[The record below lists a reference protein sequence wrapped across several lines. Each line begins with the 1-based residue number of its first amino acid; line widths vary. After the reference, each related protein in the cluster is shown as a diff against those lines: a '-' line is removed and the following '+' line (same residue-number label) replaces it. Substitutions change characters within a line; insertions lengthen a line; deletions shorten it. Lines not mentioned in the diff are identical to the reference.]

1 MLHTRGRGFTFQTA
15 CEPQALRR
23 IPLGDGLGPISQH
36 KSHKGRIYGKVPDS
50 KGRNMNTPNRK
61 NRRLLAVLPAGAC
74 AAAMLLAGL
83 GSTAAFAANA
93 GTITLTAPA
102 GETLANHSFSA
113 YKIGDYSGY
122 ADANANGKVDG
133 TNVTNAAGAQ
143 AWLKAALTKAGL
155 GVDSAK
161 GLDEAGTLAA
171 TTQAA
176 KLSTVANA
184 LADAANK
191 PGAVVADKTSNT
203 GSLTLNVPGE
213 GLYLVVDSDGLPI
226 IVGTKINGKD
236 LEKQALGTAVIK
248 STSISVDKEGSGDTT
263 IGKTV
268 SYTATFKIPQ
278 KNANPTKLS
287 YTDQPTN
294 LAIVRNSLK
303 IKVDN

>member
-1 MLHTRGRGFTFQTA
+1 
-15 CEPQALRR
+15 
-23 IPLGDGLGPISQH
+23 
-36 KSHKGRIYGKVPDS
+36 
-50 KGRNMNTPNRK
+50 MNTPNRK

-122 ADANANGKVDG
+122 ADANANGKIDG

-303 IKVDN
+303 IKVDNQAAVAVPSEAITWNRDGDFTLTGDSYLSDAPMARRSSSPMTRP

>member
-1 MLHTRGRGFTFQTA
+1 
-15 CEPQALRR
+15 
-23 IPLGDGLGPISQH
+23 
-36 KSHKGRIYGKVPDS
+36 
-50 KGRNMNTPNRK
+50 MNTPNRK

-122 ADANANGKVDG
+122 ADANANGKIDG

-171 TTQAA
+171 T
-176 KLSTVANA
+176 
-184 LADAANK
+184 
-191 PGAVVADKTSNT
+191 
-203 GSLTLNVPGE
+203 
-213 GLYLVVDSDGLPI
+213 
-226 IVGTKINGKD
+226 
-236 LEKQALGTAVIK
+236 
-248 STSISVDKEGSGDTT
+248 
-263 IGKTV
+263 
-268 SYTATFKIPQ
+268 
-278 KNANPTKLS
+278 
-287 YTDQPTN
+287 
-294 LAIVRNSLK
+294 
-303 IKVDN
+303 

>member
-1 MLHTRGRGFTFQTA
+1 
-15 CEPQALRR
+15 
-23 IPLGDGLGPISQH
+23 
-36 KSHKGRIYGKVPDS
+36 
-50 KGRNMNTPNRK
+50 MNTPNRK

-122 ADANANGKVDG
+122 ADANANGKIDG

-203 GSLTLNVPGE
+203 GSLTLNVAGE
-213 GLYLVVDSDGLPI
+213 HVDLAEGAASYRLRP
-226 IVGTKINGKD
+226 V
-236 LEKQALGTAVIK
+236 ALGFRA
-248 STSISVDKEGSGDTT
+248 
-263 IGKTV
+263 
-268 SYTATFKIPQ
+268 PQ
-278 KNANPTKLS
+278 FAEPVKPVALPGR
-287 YTDQPTN
+287 D
-294 LAIVRNSLK
+294 A
-303 IKVDN
+303 DAGGA

>member
-1 MLHTRGRGFTFQTA
+1 
-15 CEPQALRR
+15 
-23 IPLGDGLGPISQH
+23 
-36 KSHKGRIYGKVPDS
+36 
-50 KGRNMNTPNRK
+50 MNTPNRK

-122 ADANANGKVDG
+122 ADANANGKIDG

-191 PGAVVADKTSNT
+191 PGGRGRRQDQQHRQPDPERA
-203 GSLTLNVPGE
+203 GRGPVPG
-213 GLYLVVDSDGLPI
+213 
-226 IVGTKINGKD
+226 
-236 LEKQALGTAVIK
+236 
-248 STSISVDKEGSGDTT
+248 
-263 IGKTV
+263 
-268 SYTATFKIPQ
+268 
-278 KNANPTKLS
+278 
-287 YTDQPTN
+287 
-294 LAIVRNSLK
+294 R
-303 IKVDN
+303 

>member
-1 MLHTRGRGFTFQTA
+1 M
-15 CEPQALRR
+15 
-23 IPLGDGLGPISQH
+23 
-36 KSHKGRIYGKVPDS
+36 
-50 KGRNMNTPNRK
+50 
-61 NRRLLAVLPAGAC
+61 
-74 AAAMLLAGL
+74 
-83 GSTAAFAANA
+83 
-93 GTITLTAPA
+93 
-102 GETLANHSFSA
+102 
-113 YKIGDYSGY
+113 
-122 ADANANGKVDG
+122 
-133 TNVTNAAGAQ
+133 TNAAGAQ

-278 KNANPTKLS
+278 KNANPTKRFWFIRTAFMPSDIRLFFPEEN
-287 YTDQPTN
+287 TMNAAFIRLQ
-294 LAIVRNSLK
+294 SLK
-303 IKVDN
+303 SKTGPLLSDRVVCMSMMHESSSFF

>member
-1 MLHTRGRGFTFQTA
+1 MSNILTDNTRT
-15 CEPQALRR
+15 
-23 IPLGDGLGPISQH
+23 
-36 KSHKGRIYGKVPDS
+36 
-50 KGRNMNTPNRK
+50 
-61 NRRLLAVLPAGAC
+61 RRL
-74 AAAMLLAGL
+74 AASVLAGVVLL
-83 GSTAAFAANA
+83 GGMAGLSGTAMAAGA

-102 GETLANHSFSA
+102 GETLANHTFSA

-122 ADANANGKVDG
+122 ADANANGKIDS
-133 TNVTNAAGAQ
+133 TNLTNAAGTQ

-155 GVDSAK
+155 SVDTAK

-226 IVGTKINGKD
+226 IVGTQIDGKD

-268 SYTATFKIPQ
+268 HYTATV
-278 KNANPTKLS
+278 
-287 YTDQPTN
+287 N
-294 LAIVRNSLK
+294 LPDLTVGASVPFAEMIASGMAT
-303 IKVDN
+303 